1 MAPWVVDS
9 GGLDGLT
16 ARSADSP
23 RSASPLDFRGV
34 ARHRTVAW
42 LSSAWPS
49 EVDRI
54 AVLS

>member
-1 MAPWVVDS
+1 MV
-9 GGLDGLT
+9 LT

-23 RSASPLDFRGV
+23 RPASPLDVRGV

-54 AVLS
+54 AVLP